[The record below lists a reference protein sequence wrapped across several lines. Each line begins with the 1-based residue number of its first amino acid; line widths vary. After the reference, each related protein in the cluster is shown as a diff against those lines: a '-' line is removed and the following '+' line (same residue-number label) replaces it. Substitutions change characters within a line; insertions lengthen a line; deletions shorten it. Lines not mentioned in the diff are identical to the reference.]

1 MTTIHTGHKYQ
12 NQVELETCLDLHRFR
27 IHYPAMPLLKKK
39 QTNNII
45 YMFLALDFVNNV
57 IQN

>member
-27 IHYPAMPLLKKK
+27 IHYPAMPLLKKNK
-39 QTNNII
+39 QTNKQHHL
-45 YMFLALDFVNNV
+45 YVSSSRLCE
-57 IQN
+57 

>member
-39 QTNNII
+39 QTNKQHHL
-45 YMFLALDFVNNV
+45 YVSSSRLCE
-57 IQN
+57 